1 MVYLTYFPMSEAL
14 NRATRAIRDVDLPRM
29 VLDLR
34 ELPPEFQGF
43 HPSHDGVLDNAT
55 MAEQG
60 FPGNSAER
68 FAALGRIMG
77 YVQEFAAPVP
87 RGEVIPVGY
96 DLAVATVVHLFE
108 DAPGVS
114 RWMQEVF
121 LAQFEAN
128 TGQELHAGQHLLMVE
143 RLRFDGFADEVV
155 GLRVVQSGPQGPI
168 SSTVVD
174 FRVGRLLGVVYIAA
188 LGNCERRAAVEHLG
202 HALER
207 KIVRVVLGDL

>member
-1 MVYLTYFPMSEAL
+1 MSEAL
-14 NRATRAIRDVDLPRM
+14 NRATRSIREGDLPRM
-29 VLDLR
+29 VLELA

-43 HPSHDGVLDNAT
+43 HPSHDGLLDNAT

-68 FAALGRIMG
+68 FAALGRITG
-77 YVQEFAAPVP
+77 YLQEFAAPVP

-114 RWMQEVF
+114 CWMREIF
-121 LAQFEAN
+121 LGQFEAN
-128 TGQELHAGQHLLMVE
+128 AGQEIHPDQHLLMVE
-143 RLRFDGFADEVV
+143 RLPFRGFSDEVV
-155 GLRVVQSGPQGPI
+155 GLRVLQSGPQGPV

-188 LGNCERRAAVEHLG
+188 FGNCERQAIVERLG

-207 KIVRVVLGDL
+207 KIVRVVLADL

>member
-1 MVYLTYFPMSEAL
+1 MSEAL
-14 NRATRAIRDVDLPRM
+14 NRATRSIREGDLPRM
-29 VLDLR
+29 VLELD

-43 HPSHDGVLDNAT
+43 HPSHDGLLDNAT

-77 YVQEFAAPVP
+77 YVREFAAPVP
-87 RGEVIPVGY
+87 RGEVILVGY

-114 RWMQEVF
+114 CWMREIF
-121 LAQFEAN
+121 LEQFEAN
-128 TGQELHAGQHLLMVE
+128 AGQEIHPDQHLLMVE
-143 RLRFDGFADEVV
+143 RLPFRGFSDEAV
-155 GLRVVQSGPQGPI
+155 GLRVLQSGPQGPV

-188 LGNCERRAAVEHLG
+188 FGNCERQAIVERLG

-207 KIVRVVLGDL
+207 KIVRVVLADL

>member
-1 MVYLTYFPMSEAL
+1 MNPRDFTMSEAL
-14 NRATRAIRDVDLPRM
+14 NRATRSIRASDLPRM
-29 VLDLR
+29 VLDLG
-34 ELPPEFQGF
+34 ELPAEFHGF
-43 HPSHDGVLDNAT
+43 HPSHEGLLDNAT

-60 FPGNSAER
+60 FPGNSAES
-68 FAALGRIMG
+68 FAALGRIIG

-87 RGEVIPVGY
+87 RGEGIPIGY

-108 DAPGVS
+108 EAHGVE

-121 LAQFEAN
+121 LGQFEAN
-128 TGQELHAGQHLLMVE
+128 AGHEIHLDQYLLMVE
-143 RLRFDGFADEVV
+143 RLPFGGFSDIVA
-155 GLRVVQSGPQGPI
+155 GLRVLQSGPQGPV

-188 LGNCERRAAVEHLG
+188 FGNCERRAVVERLG

>member
-1 MVYLTYFPMSEAL
+1 MSEAL
-14 NRATRAIRDVDLPRM
+14 NRATRSIREGDLPRM
-29 VLDLR
+29 VLDLA

-43 HPSHDGVLDNAT
+43 HPSHDGILDNAT

-68 FAALGRIMG
+68 FAALGRITG

-96 DLAVATVVHLFE
+96 DLAAATVVHLFE
-108 DAPGVS
+108 EAQGVS
-114 RWMQEVF
+114 RWMQEIF
-121 LAQFEAN
+121 LGQFEASA
-128 TGQELHAGQHLLMVE
+128 GQEIHPDQHLLMVE
-143 RLRFDGFADEVV
+143 RLPFRGFSDEVV
-155 GLRVVQSGPQGPI
+155 GLRVLQSGPQGPV

-188 LGNCERRAAVEHLG
+188 FGNCERQAIVERLG

-207 KIVRVVLGDL
+207 KIVRVVLGDR

>member
-1 MVYLTYFPMSEAL
+1 MSEAL
-14 NRATRAIRDVDLPRM
+14 NRATRSIREADLSRM
-29 VLDLR
+29 VLDLD

-43 HPSHDGVLDNAT
+43 HPSHDGLLDNAT

-60 FPGNSAER
+60 FPGNSAES

-77 YVQEFAAPVP
+77 YVREFAAPVP
-87 RGEVIPVGY
+87 RGEVIPIGY
-96 DLAVATVVHLFE
+96 DIAVATVVHLFA
-108 DAPGVS
+108 DVQAVS

-121 LAQFEAN
+121 LGQFEAN
-128 TGQELHAGQHLLMVE
+128 AGQEIHPGQHLLMVE
-143 RLRFDGFADEVV
+143 RLPFQGFSDEAV
-155 GLRVVQSGPQGPI
+155 GLRVLQSGPQGPV

-188 LGNCERRAAVEHLG
+188 FGNCERQVVAERLG

>member
-1 MVYLTYFPMSEAL
+1 MSEAL
-14 NRATRAIRDVDLPRM
+14 NRATRSIGEVDLPRM
-29 VLDLR
+29 VLALD
-34 ELPPEFQGF
+34 ELPAEFHGF
-43 HPSHDGVLDNAT
+43 HPSHDGILDNAT

-60 FPGNSAER
+60 FPGNSAES
-68 FAALGRIMG
+68 FAALGRRTG
-77 YVQEFAAPVP
+77 YVREFAAPVP
-87 RGEVIPVGY
+87 RGEVIPIGY

-108 DAPGVS
+108 DMHGVA

-121 LAQFEAN
+121 LGQFEAN
-128 TGQELHAGQHLLMVE
+128 AGQEIHPDQHLLVVE
-143 RLRFDGFADEVV
+143 RLPFQGFSDTVA
-155 GLRVVQSGPQGPI
+155 GLRVLQSGPQGPV

-188 LGNCERRAAVEHLG
+188 FGNCERRALVERLG

>member
-1 MVYLTYFPMSEAL
+1 MSEAL
-14 NRATRAIRDVDLPRM
+14 NRATRSIREADLPRM
-29 VLDLR
+29 VLDLD

-43 HPSHDGVLDNAT
+43 HSSRDGLLDNPT

-77 YVQEFAAPVP
+77 YVREFAAPVP
-87 RGEVIPVGY
+87 RGEVILVGY

-114 RWMQEVF
+114 CWMREIF
-121 LAQFEAN
+121 LEQFEAN
-128 TGQELHAGQHLLMVE
+128 AGQEIHPDQHLLMVE
-143 RLRFDGFADEVV
+143 RLPFRGFSDEAV
-155 GLRVVQSGPQGPI
+155 GLRVLQSGPQGPV

-188 LGNCERRAAVEHLG
+188 FGNCERQAIVERLG

-207 KIVRVVLGDL
+207 KIVRVVLADL